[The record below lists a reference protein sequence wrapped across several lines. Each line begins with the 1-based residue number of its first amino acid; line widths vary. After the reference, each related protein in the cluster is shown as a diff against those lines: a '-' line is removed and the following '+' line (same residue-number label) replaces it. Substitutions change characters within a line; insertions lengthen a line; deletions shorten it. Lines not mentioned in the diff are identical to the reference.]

1 MRETLGLS
9 LIFCLLWFCSTYFY
23 NYGLLYASITSSVI
37 LSNTSPMWVY
47 LISLSCLV
55 PATLRERFDI
65 VKAMMVFV
73 SLAGFMLIAL

>member
-1 MRETLGLS
+1 
-9 LIFCLLWFCSTYFY
+9 
-23 NYGLLYASITSSVI
+23 
-37 LSNTSPMWVY
+37 MWVY